1 MNLISILSI
10 LAAASW
16 LGIIGAVALAVARAA
31 RGESVKGSTGLII
44 VAVVAAVALN
54 VLSAGLVFVE
64 PNERGVVITIR
75 EGGVRPVALQ
85 PGLRWVIPFAET
97 VVTYSISSQNYT
109 MSIASGEGAVAG
121 DDSVESRTQDL
132 QQIKVDG
139 SVIFK
144 IDPARVIEDIHI
156 RWEGGQYID
165 RLVRP
170 QSRGVIRQA
179 VSGFTVQQVY
189 AENRA
194 DLERLIEEDL
204 RVIFAEGGLILESFV
219 LRNIAVTPEYAAVLE
234 AKQIADQRVL
244 EEENITR
251 QRFEVAR
258 QVQITA
264 EGEANAA
271 IARAEGE
278 KTARILRAEGE
289 AAALKIQ
296 AEADAVARE
305 LRSIAEAAAL
315 LRLGEAI
322 DEYPDV
328 LLLQYIQKLAENI
341 TVMLLPSNNPFLL
354 PLPELDGTP

>member
-1 MNLISILSI
+1 
-10 LAAASW
+10 

-31 RGESVKGSTGLII
+31 RGEGTKGVSGLII
-44 VAVVAAVALN
+44 VAVIVAIALN
-54 VLSAGLVFVE
+54 VLSAGLVFIE

-109 MSIASGEGAVAG
+109 MSIASGEGAIAG

-144 IDPARVIEDIHI
+144 IDPSRVIEDIHI

-194 DLERLIEEDL
+194 DLERIIEEDL

-258 QVQITA
+258 QVEISA

-271 IARAEGE
+271 VARATGQADSLRI
-278 KTARILRAEGE
+278 TAS
-289 AAALKIQ
+289 
-296 AEADAVARE
+296 AEADAR
-305 LRSIAEAAAL
+305 LIKAEAEAQA
-315 LRLGEAI
+315 LRLLGAAI
-322 DEYPDV
+322 EEYPDV

-341 TVMLLPSNNPFLL
+341 TVMLLPSDNPFLF
-354 PLPELDGTP
+354 PLPGLNDTGSSIGTP